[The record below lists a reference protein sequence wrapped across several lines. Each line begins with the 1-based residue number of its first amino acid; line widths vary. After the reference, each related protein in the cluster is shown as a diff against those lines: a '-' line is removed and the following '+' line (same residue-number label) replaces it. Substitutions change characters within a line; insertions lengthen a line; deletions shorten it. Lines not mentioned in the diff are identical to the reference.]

1 MYDTKIAEWKSF
13 IVFLKKKIPKQ
24 WYYMK
29 AKCPVTAKQDQW
41 IRMFHIREIINKHKN
56 NEVKTNKNTNQNRF
70 LTFMNNVSDKS
81 VANCFI

>member
-1 MYDTKIAEWKSF
+1 MI
-13 IVFLKKKIPKQ
+13 
-24 WYYMK
+24 
-29 AKCPVTAKQDQW
+29 
-41 IRMFHIREIINKHKN
+41 HISEIINKPKD